1 MNIDLCSIMSI
12 HTYGNHDSNQKH
24 SRERENG
31 RERERERN
39 ESEIHQMNV
48 EKRKLQVNFCLAS
61 ERKT

>member
-1 MNIDLCSIMSI
+1 MEIMIRIRS
-12 HTYGNHDSNQKH
+12 TVEN
-24 SRERENG
+24 ERTG
-31 RERERERN
+31 GRERERN